1 MVGDI
6 TIVRCSAK
14 AVETTTM
21 QKSWNKQ
28 ENKINYTGKEKNAIF
43 FQQGYFLNFN
53 TWLCTDLTR
62 SNYSTTL
69 LAIGIFCALFCS
81 TILMK
86 GSKIFLLL
94 LGNKMFH

>member
-21 QKSWNKQ
+21 QNSWNKQ

-43 FQQGYFLNFN
+43 FNN
-53 TWLCTDLTR
+53 DI
-62 SNYSTTL
+62 SSTSVL
-69 LAIGIFCALFCS
+69 GCALTLS
-81 TILMK
+81 VAI
-86 GSKIFLLL
+86 ILLL
-94 LGNKMFH
+94 CWL